1 MEELTM
7 FWKKKKKSEIP
18 EVPQFVIKM
27 AQDRYLRWKCNE
39 IRVAADDL
47 DSLIK
52 SIDEA
57 MTHLEEKMDNLNKD
71 IPEPPE

>member
-1 MEELTM
+1 M
-7 FWKKKKKSEIP
+7 FWKKKKSEVS

-27 AQDRYLRWKCNE
+27 GQDRYLRWKCQE

-57 MTHLEEKMDNLNKD
+57 MTHIEQKMDNLNKN
-71 IPEPPE
+71 IPDPPL

>member
-7 FWKKKKKSEIP
+7 FWKKKNSEEP
-18 EVPQFVIKM
+18 KDPQFVIKM
-27 AQDRYLRWKCNE
+27 GQDRYLRWKCQE

-57 MTHLEEKMDNLNKD
+57 MTHIEQKMDNLNKD
-71 IPEPPE
+71 IPEPPL